1 MAVLRLDPPPASDD
15 PAVLRRYIADLY
27 EALNGVL
34 YNLDGDNMSE
44 DFMAGINI
52 SKGEKENGV

>member
-27 EALNGVL
+27 EALTGVL
-34 YNLDGDNMSE
+34 YSLDTDNMSE
-44 DFMAGINI
+44 ELIKNL
-52 SKGEKENGV
+52 KGEGENGV

>member
-27 EALNGVL
+27 EALTGVL
-34 YNLDGDNMSE
+34 YSLDTDNMSE
-44 DFMAGINI
+44 EFIKNL
-52 SKGEKENGV
+52 KGEGENGV